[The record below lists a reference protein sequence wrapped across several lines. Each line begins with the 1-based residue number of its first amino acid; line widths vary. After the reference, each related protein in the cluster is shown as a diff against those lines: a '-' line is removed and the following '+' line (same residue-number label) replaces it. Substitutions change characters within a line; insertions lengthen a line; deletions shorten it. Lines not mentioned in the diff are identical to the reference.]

1 MNLIETLRDQL
12 DDNTISQLRDEIGAE
27 SNEQTESAATAVISS
42 IIAGLNR
49 NVQQPDGATQQI
61 ADIIDA
67 KPLLI
72 TRLAE

>member
-49 NVQQPDGATQQI
+49 NVHQPAYLMQHHTASI
-61 ADIIDA
+61 
-67 KPLLI
+67 
-72 TRLAE
+72 LAGIHSA